1 MNPSTNLK
9 KNFHRTKDKLVE
21 PLDQHEKE
29 LPSIGPRT
37 NSWAHAV
44 AWSDCTVLSGLQN
57 QKACEKEKIYGS
69 DSAGPTKEP
78 LGRSFTMYLPQ
89 YAPDRFG
96 LRLAQHGLCVG
107 VPGTANPVEAG
118 ALLAAVWL
126 DGVGPQE
133 NLGRG
138 HISGRVEE

>member
-1 MNPSTNLK
+1 M
-9 KNFHRTKDKLVE
+9 RE

-37 NSWAHAV
+37 NSWAHAA

-78 LGRSFTMYLPQ
+78 LGRSFTMHLPQ
-89 YAPDRFG
+89 YLWATKV
-96 LRLAQHGLCVG
+96 LRQTVLASILPSTGSV
-107 VPGTANPVEAG
+107 
-118 ALLAAVWL
+118 
-126 DGVGPQE
+126 
-133 NLGRG
+133 
-138 HISGRVEE
+138 